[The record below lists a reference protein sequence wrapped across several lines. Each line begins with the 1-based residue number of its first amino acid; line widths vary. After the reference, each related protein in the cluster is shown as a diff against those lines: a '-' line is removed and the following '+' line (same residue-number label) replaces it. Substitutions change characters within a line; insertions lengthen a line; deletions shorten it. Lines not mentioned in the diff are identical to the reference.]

1 VTPGSVRLLALW
13 TALGA
18 CAWAQQ
24 PAPPEASQ
32 TLAVKGNAL
41 NSVRSQ
47 KKPQVRSARSGRVRG
62 FFGMIHGRRTP
73 FATPGSVGL
82 LASWMLQAVSARA
95 QPPAAPEPPEE
106 DQTLAVK
113 EYAFNPVQAQKEL
126 QIGNYYFKTG
136 SYSAAK
142 MRFLEATKWNPNYA
156 EAYLRLGETYEKLK
170 DRPAWQKAYE
180 KYLELEPK
188 AKDAA
193 AIRAKLATK
202 PEPSRN
208 PK

>member
-1 VTPGSVRLLALW
+1 M
-13 TALGA
+13 ALGVS
-18 CAWAQQ
+18 AWAQE
-24 PAPPEASQ
+24 PAPA
-32 TLAVKGNAL
+32 
-41 NSVRSQ
+41 
-47 KKPQVRSARSGRVRG
+47 
-62 FFGMIHGRRTP
+62 
-73 FATPGSVGL
+73 
-82 LASWMLQAVSARA
+82 
-95 QPPAAPEPPEE
+95 EPPEE
-106 DQTLAVK
+106 DQALVTK

-136 SYSAAK
+136 SYTAAK
-142 MRFLEATKWNPNYA
+142 MRFVEATKWNPNFA

-193 AIRAKLATK
+193 AIRAKLAAK

>member
-1 VTPGSVRLLALW
+1 MTPGSVRLLALW
-13 TALGA
+13 LALGA

-24 PAPPEASQ
+24 PAPPE
-32 TLAVKGNAL
+32 
-41 NSVRSQ
+41 
-47 KKPQVRSARSGRVRG
+47 
-62 FFGMIHGRRTP
+62 
-73 FATPGSVGL
+73 
-82 LASWMLQAVSARA
+82 
-95 QPPAAPEPPEE
+95 PPEE
-106 DQTLAVK
+106 DQTLAPK

-136 SYSAAK
+136 SYTAAK

-170 DRPAWQKAYE
+170 DRPASRKAYE

-188 AKDAA
+188 GKEVA
-193 AIRAKLATK
+193 AIRAKLAAK